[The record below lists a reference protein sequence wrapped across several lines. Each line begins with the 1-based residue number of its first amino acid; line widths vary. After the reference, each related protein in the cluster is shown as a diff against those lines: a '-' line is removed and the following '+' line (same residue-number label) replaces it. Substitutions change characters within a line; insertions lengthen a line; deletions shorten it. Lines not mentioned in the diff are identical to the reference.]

1 MPRVLFY
8 VPVFVP
14 PPVLRV
20 HDFPSLCGRNN
31 ESNQATTENSG
42 LRSVE
47 VEVELGGRG
56 GSFLVVRDNGKGMN
70 ASDLKDFA
78 TYFLTQVR
86 RRMMLA
92 DLLLTV

>member
-1 MPRVLFY
+1 MYSVY
-8 VPVFVP
+8 VSRSCLCVRTATRASCARP
-14 PPVLRV
+14 PLLRLWAK
-20 HDFPSLCGRNN
+20 HRI

-42 LRSVE
+42 PRSVE

-86 RRMMLA
+86 
-92 DLLLTV
+92 